1 MRGESKRVSELVQ
14 NTESLVSIF
23 FSTSGTFI
31 LLLFGYDSWTF
42 IQCVLETLE
51 QFMYY
56 FTSNH

>member
-31 LLLFGYDSWTF
+31 LLLFGYNSWAF